1 MSIFDGFKQIDD
13 KTLYDLKFYR
23 QTKWYA
29 WGDVYVGG
37 CLMYIIQ
44 YDRLDI
50 NDNPIGKI
58 KFFGKENIM
67 EFTDIYTK
75 QDLLFVIDRCINYV
89 KGKHKGCKVYMG

>member
-1 MSIFDGFKQIDD
+1 
-13 KTLYDLKFYR
+13 
-23 QTKWYA
+23 
-29 WGDVYVGG
+29 
-37 CLMYIIQ
+37 MYIIQ

-58 KFFGKENIM
+58 KFFGNGNIM

-89 KGKHKGCKVYMG
+89 KDKHKGCKVYM

>member
-1 MSIFDGFKQIDD
+1 MSIFDGFEQIDD

-23 QTKWYA
+23 YTKWYA
-29 WGDVYVGG
+29 FGDIYVEG

-50 NDNPIGKI
+50 NDNPVGKI
-58 KFFGKENIM
+58 RFFGNSENM

-75 QDLLFVIDRCINYV
+75 QDLLFIIDRCINYV
-89 KGKHKGCKVYMG
+89 KDKHKGCKVYM

>member
-1 MSIFDGFKQIDD
+1 MSIFDGFEQIDD

-23 QTKWYA
+23 RTKWYA
-29 WGDVYVGG
+29 HGDIYVEG

-50 NDNPIGKI
+50 NDNPVGKI
-58 KFFGKENIM
+58 RFFGTGESM
-67 EFTDIYTK
+67 EFDDIHTK

-89 KGKHKGCKVYMG
+89 KDKHKGCKVYM

>member
-1 MSIFDGFKQIDD
+1 MLG
-13 KTLYDLKFYR
+13 
-23 QTKWYA
+23 
-29 WGDVYVGG
+29 GDVYVGG

-58 KFFGKENIM
+58 KFFGNGNIM

-89 KGKHKGCKVYMG
+89 KDKHKGCKVYM

>member
-29 WGDVYVGG
+29 LGYVYVGG

-58 KFFGKENIM
+58 KFFGNGNIM

-89 KGKHKGCKVYMG
+89 KDKHKGCKVYM